1 MDEPHEVTAGLDDS
15 LASEVGDRV
24 RKIVDDAE
32 RDAIAARAEA
42 DDEVRVRQAEARA
55 EAERLRDE
63 AVREAQLAG
72 AERVR
77 QLRDLQHLIEGR
89 AKELAALE
97 DDPESVMAGVDAFL
111 DALDAR
117 AALVARE
124 AGAPAA
130 EEPLVHPEPEP
141 EVEQEPDLEAELET
155 EAETESELAPVASN
169 GTDGAAV
176 VAPAVPHPVLPGSET
191 ELLEEARLGALRMAV
206 AGAERE
212 ELEPVLRQIFRPDDA
227 VAVLDD
233 VYGRP
238 RSPFP
243 KWASAAKRAG

>member
-32 RDAIAARAEA
+32 RDAIAKHMEA
-42 DDEVRVRQAEARA
+42 DDAVRAAVASAHA
-55 EAERLRDE
+55 EAERLRDD
-63 AVREAQLAG
+63 AVREAQLTAE
-72 AERVR
+72 ERVSQMR
-77 QLRDLQHLIEGR
+77 ELQRLIEAR
-89 AKELAALE
+89 AEELAALA
-97 DDPESVMAGVDAFL
+97 DDPESVMADVDPFL
-111 DALDAR
+111 EALEAR

-124 AGAPAA
+124 AAVPAA
-130 EEPLVHPEPEP
+130 QERAVEPGREPEHEPEPAADVEPEP
-141 EVEQEPDLEAELET
+141 ESEPEPV
-155 EAETESELAPVASN
+155 LAANITNGATVA
-169 GTDGAAV
+169 TA
-176 VAPAVPHPVLPGSET
+176 AVPHPVLPGSEA

-206 AGAERE
+206 AGAPRE

-243 KWASAAKRAG
+243 KWAAAAKRAG